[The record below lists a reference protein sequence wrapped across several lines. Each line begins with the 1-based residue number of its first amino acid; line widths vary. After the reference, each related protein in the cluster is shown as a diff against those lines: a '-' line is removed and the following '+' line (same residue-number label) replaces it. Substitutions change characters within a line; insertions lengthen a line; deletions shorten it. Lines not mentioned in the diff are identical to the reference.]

1 MTPDEALQR
10 LLDGNRRF
18 VSDAPEGPHRD
29 PDRRMQQAEGQ
40 TPYAVVLGCADS
52 RVAPEIVF
60 DQGIG
65 DLFTVRVAG
74 NTAADD
80 ITIANVEFGVRVLG
94 CALVVVLGHEQ
105 CGAVKAALE
114 PDSVSGAMASLLPP
128 ILPAVEAARGED
140 DVMAAAVRGNVRNQV
155 AALRQ
160 TFADVNVLGAV
171 YDLHTGQ
178 VDVLTR

>member
-1 MTPDEALQR
+1 MTPDEAVER
-10 LLDGNRRF
+10 LLEGNRRF
-18 VSDAPEGPHRD
+18 ASGAPEAPRRD
-29 PDRRMQQAEGQ
+29 ADRRREQAEGQ
-40 TPYAVVLGCADS
+40 TPFAVVLGCADS
-52 RVAPEIVF
+52 RVAPELVF

-80 ITIANVEFGVRVLG
+80 VTVGNVEFGVRVLG
-94 CALVVVLGHEQ
+94 CPLVLVLGHEQ
-105 CGAVKAALE
+105 CGAVKAALD
-114 PDSVSGAMASLLPP
+114 PSAVSGAMAALLPP

-140 DVMAAAVRGNVRNQV
+140 DVVAAAVRGNVRNQV

-160 TFADVNVLGAV
+160 TFPDVDAAGAL

-178 VDVLTR
+178 VELLTR